1 MARTGSHSPR
11 SRWVRRPWR
20 AVLVTAL
27 ALVGC
32 GGEARPE
39 QSQVVEA
46 FAESVA
52 LAHEA
57 QLEWIEIEPTPPI
70 FGYSPRASRTVLH
83 LIDSFRPARLTWAGL
98 DQLGYE
104 TQRARRLLVATAE
117 FNDQEEVKETLEEAL
132 DAVDPPPSSSSPA
145 ERDFLEDWKEMLEA
159 GIEEISYGERV
170 LAYLDAQQDLVEAAR
185 HALRTGRLDE
195 TQKLRG
201 VLLEAR
207 DSSDEALALAGK
219 FFDRRDDLCAEL
231 EDEGALGAL
240 WKEAQEFCSEA
251 RRPELPPPPQDG
263 LPEEPATKPAA
274 TKSKPKKPKLKL
286 NAGSKVSTE
295 GIGPILVGM
304 TVPEAS
310 KAIGAQLEPIRPS
323 GSSPGCQYFGIPS
336 VKGVEVMVSN
346 GTVARVDVTTPAF
359 STLSGIR
366 VGDSEDAVTAA
377 YGDRLTAEPLVDHE
391 GANYT
396 YVPNDPADENRL
408 IITVLEGSVFM
419 IRAGRLPEVEYVEGC
434 V

>member
-1 MARTGSHSPR
+1 
-11 SRWVRRPWR
+11 
-20 AVLVTAL
+20 VLVTAR
-27 ALVGC
+27 ALFGC
-32 GGEARPE
+32 GGDANPE
-39 QSQVVEA
+39 QTQVVEA

-52 LAHEA
+52 LAHDA

-70 FGYSPRASRTVLH
+70 FGYSPRASRTVMH
-83 LIDSFRPARLTWAGL
+83 LIDSLRPARLTWAGL

-117 FNDQEEVKETLEEAL
+117 FNDQKEVQETLEKAL
-132 DAVDPPPSSSSPA
+132 DAADPPPSSSSPA
-145 ERDFLEDWKEMLEA
+145 ERDFLQDWKKMLEA

-185 HALRTGRLDE
+185 HALRTGRLAE

-207 DSSDEALALAGK
+207 DSADGALAVAGE
-219 FFDRRDDLCAEL
+219 FFERRDDLCDEL
-231 EDEGALGAL
+231 EDEEALGAL
-240 WKEAQEFCSEA
+240 WERAREFCSET

-263 LPEEPATKPAA
+263 SPEEPADIKPAA
-274 TKSKPKKPKLKL
+274 TKSKPTKPKLRL
-286 NAGSKVSTE
+286 NAGSKISTE

-304 TVPEAS
+304 TVPEVS
-310 KAIGAQLEPIRPS
+310 KAVGAQLEPIRPS

-336 VKGVEVMVSN
+336 VKGVEVMVSD
-346 GTVARVDVTTPAF
+346 GTVARVDLTTPDF

-377 YGDRLTAEPLVDHE
+377 YGNSLTAEPLVDHE

-419 IRAGRLPEVEYVEGC
+419 IRAGRLPEVEYIEGC